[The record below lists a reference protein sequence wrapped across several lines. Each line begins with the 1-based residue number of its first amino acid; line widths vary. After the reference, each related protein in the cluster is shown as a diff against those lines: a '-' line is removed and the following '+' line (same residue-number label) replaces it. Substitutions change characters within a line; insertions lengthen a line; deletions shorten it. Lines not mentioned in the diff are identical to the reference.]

1 MSESIPTLFELR
13 DEDTIRHDAIAL
25 NRQRIHDVICGN
37 APWPLSDRQRRVL
50 EIVRYRQGRDQA
62 IPSADLENKLQLCDR
77 KIRACIRELVVDF
90 HLAIVASRT
99 PNSSGYFF
107 ATTAEERH
115 TYSADYLKEAC
126 KLIRR
131 AQIIRNEL
139 DVNVLFGQIALDLK
153 EGEKK

>member
-1 MSESIPTLFELR
+1 MLDNNATLFELR
-13 DEDTIRHDAIAL
+13 DEDAIRQDAIAL

-50 EIVRYRQGRDQA
+50 EILRHRQGHLQA
-62 IPSADLENKLQLCDR
+62 ITIAELMERVGTTPREIKADV
-77 KIRACIRELVVDF
+77 RELVVTF
-90 HLAIVASRT
+90 RLAIVASRIADAG
-99 PNSSGYFF
+99 GYFF

-115 TYSADYLKEAC
+115 TYSADYLKEAG

-139 DVNVLFGQIALDLK
+139 DVNVLLGQIALDLK
-153 EGEKK
+153 EGEAK